1 MLPALRKSY
10 LIWSQSQTDTYD
22 AGSCE
27 HGGVLELVLD
37 VDLEVVSLGQL
48 RIESM
53 EILHNDTH
61 RVTRYHRSGEGPI
74 GKNSA
79 AGDAVWGDDLVYDM

>member
-37 VDLEVVSLGQL
+37 VDLEVVSLEQ
-48 RIESM
+48 
-53 EILHNDTH
+53 
-61 RVTRYHRSGEGPI
+61 V
-74 GKNSA
+74 
-79 AGDAVWGDDLVYDM
+79 